1 MFKILTKLSQQAIK
15 TMTRIQ
21 PHVHHGVG
29 HVNATVQ
36 KTMYSSDIKL
46 HNVQ

>member
-1 MFKILTKLSQQAIK
+1 MFKILTKLSQLAIK

-21 PHVHHGVG
+21 PHVHRDVG
-29 HVNATVQ
+29 HVNAPAQ